1 MTTFL
6 ALALYVLA
14 IVFLCGLVGLNRR
27 EEESLPSL
35 DVSDPIADRL
45 VQEALRRPA
54 RAQAEAEAAEDLVP
68 AGAWREK
75 GAA

>member
-6 ALALYVLA
+6 ALALYALA

-27 EEESLPSL
+27 EEESLPPL
-35 DVSDPIADRL
+35 DVSDPVADRL

-54 RAQAEAEAAEDLVP
+54 RAEAEATAPEDLSQ